1 MAIYINIMN
10 ELAEEI
16 KRGVHRPGTPLPSE
30 EKLRIRFNASRT
42 SVRNALDVLRKEGF
56 IEKRR
61 GSGNFITGGLGSAE
75 KEPFTAKIVVDI
87 HDDQADSTFFSNKSN
102 ILKLK
107 GINSVFQG
115 DGKKLEMSMYH
126 RDADDLDR
134 EFPST
139 VESARTGYI
148 DIGNVMSPELESLL
162 HSRGA
167 KIVTIASLLSH
178 VPRHAA
184 NIAVLNDPQ
193 PGIVEAVK
201 RYLSEGAERLAY
213 VALAENGMKNL
224 RIFETALASV
234 GAGFEYDLVAIHP
247 KDTRNYAREINER
260 ATFLHKSLFS
270 EGKPQ
275 PDVVFHDGTLLLDAL
290 MNIHAESSP
299 ETFRKIRWCG
309 VGIPTDAFT
318 GDNAKI
324 ADLITFQ
331 YERSGETAA
340 KILLKWMRTGERPR
354 TPRCVPAV
362 FKPAPSNDTLK

>member
-1 MAIYINIMN
+1 MAIYIDIMN
-10 ELAEEI
+10 EIADEI
-16 KRGVHRPGTPLPSE
+16 KNGRFRQGRPLPSE
-30 EKLRIRFNASRT
+30 ERLRKRFNASRT
-42 SVRNALDVLRKEGF
+42 SVRNALNILQKEGF

-61 GSGNFITGGLGSAE
+61 GSGNFVTNQTFETNNEI
-75 KEPFTAKIVVDI
+75 FTVKILVDI
-87 HDDQADSTFFSNKSN
+87 HDEHANSTFFSNKSN
-102 ILKLK
+102 VMKLK
-107 GINSVFQG
+107 GINNLFQG
-115 DGKKLEMSMYH
+115 DDKRVEMSMYH
-126 RDADDLDR
+126 RNADDLDR

-193 PGIVEAVK
+193 QGIVEAVK

-224 RIFETALASV
+224 RIFEKALASV

-290 MNIHAESSP
+290 MNIHAENFP